1 MLLQNII
8 NQTDITTLGNYPKQI
23 ISQPSFLPDLLH
35 LSVHLKPKEIR
46 DKAASRAA
54 ELRPENG
61 EVAGGTTAKRPQ
73 PDTEVQTEQ
82 VITMNL

>member
-1 MLLQNII
+1 MVFWWQ
-8 NQTDITTLGNYPKQI
+8 
-23 ISQPSFLPDLLH
+23 
-35 LSVHLKPKEIR
+35 EIR

-54 ELRPENG
+54 ELCPPQNG
-61 EVAGGTTAKRPQ
+61 VGGPTAKVPK

>member
-1 MLLQNII
+1 MVFWWQ
-8 NQTDITTLGNYPKQI
+8 
-23 ISQPSFLPDLLH
+23 
-35 LSVHLKPKEIR
+35 EIR

-54 ELRPENG
+54 ELCPQNG
-61 EVAGGTTAKRPQ
+61 VGGPTAKVPK

>member
-1 MLLQNII
+1 MNNHLRV
-8 NQTDITTLGNYPKQI
+8 
-23 ISQPSFLPDLLH
+23 FLVDCFGWQ
-35 LSVHLKPKEIR
+35 EIR

-54 ELRPENG
+54 ELCPPQNG
-61 EVAGGTTAKRPQ
+61 VGGPTAKVPK